1 MWTANDI
8 PDLHGKTAVVTG
20 ANSGI
25 GYETALGLAMKSAL
39 VVLGCRNVE
48 KGREAADKI
57 RKKYPGAVIEEMQLD
72 LAELASVRIFA
83 DTFIH
88 RHKTL
93 DILGNVA
100 GVMAIPER
108 QETTDGFERQF
119 GTNHLGHFL
128 LTGLLLDVIRN
139 TPGARIVTVSSAAH
153 RIGKIDFDNLNA
165 EQAYKRWPVYGM
177 SKLANLL
184 FTYELHRR
192 LEKDG
197 NDTIAVASHPG
208 YTATNLQQYTKLFK
222 FLNPILAQKQE
233 IGALPTLYA
242 AVGPDVQGGEYYGP
256 DGFMEQRGYPR
267 KVQSTKE
274 SHSLE
279 IAKRLWEISEKM
291 TGVHY
296 SF

>member
-8 PDLHGKTAVVTG
+8 PDLHGKTAIVTG

-25 GYETALGLAMKSAL
+25 GYETALGLAMKNAL

-48 KGREAADKI
+48 KGRVAADKI
-57 RKKYPGAVIEEMQLD
+57 RKKYPEAVIEEIPLD
-72 LAELASVRIFA
+72 LAELASVRKFA
-83 DTFIH
+83 DTFIQ
-88 RHKTL
+88 RHKKL

-108 QETTDGFERQF
+108 QETADGFERQF

-128 LTGLLLDVIRN
+128 LTGLLLDVIRS

-153 RIGKIDFDNLNA
+153 RMGKIDFNNLNA

-184 FTYELHRR
+184 FTYELQRR
-192 LEKDG
+192 LEKG
-197 NDTIAVASHPG
+197 ENDTIAVASHPG
-208 YTATNLQQYTKLFK
+208 YTATNLQRYTKLFK

-233 IGALPTLYA
+233 IGVLPTLYA
-242 AVGPDVQGGEYYGP
+242 AVGADVQGGEYYGP
-256 DGFMEQRGYPR
+256 DGFLEQRGYPK

-274 SHSLE
+274 SHSVE
-279 IAKRLWEISEKM
+279 NAKQLWEISEKM